1 MINENDEMEID
12 LIKFWEAFKKVWGRC
27 VIITIVLTVLAFC
40 GSMFLIPEKFTAS
53 SKLII
58 VQESTIASSQIS
70 YNDLQTSQ
78 KLVTTY
84 SEIMKSEAILDTVID
99 NLRLDMTTKELND
112 ILTVESKS
120 NTEIIDVSVTTTD
133 PKLSAK
139 IANEVVDVFVDKIYH
154 IMNVEN
160 VTVLDVAKVPEEKSG
175 PSNVKNGLIG
185 GAVGVVI
192 SGLIVVYKTLTDT
205 KVKTVEEVKA
215 IFDYPIIGNIP
226 LTDLDKYRKGD
237 EQL

>member
-12 LIKFWEAFKKVWGRC
+12 LLKFWETFKKVWGRC
-27 VIITIVLTVLAFC
+27 VLIVIVLTVLAFC
-40 GSMFLIPEKFTAS
+40 GSKFLIPEKFTAS

-58 VQESTIASSQIS
+58 VQESTINNSQIS

-84 SEIMKSEAILDTVID
+84 SEIMKSEAILDVVID
-99 NLRLDMTTKELND
+99 NLRLDMTTTQLND

-120 NTEIIDVSVTTTD
+120 NTEIIDVSCTTID
-133 PKLSAK
+133 PKLSAR
-139 IANEVVDVFVDKIYH
+139 ITNEVVNVFVNKIYD
-154 IMNVEN
+154 IMKVEN
-160 VTVLDVAKVPEEKSG
+160 VTVLNEAKVPEEKSG
-175 PSNVKNGLIG
+175 PSNVKNGLMGTALGI
-185 GAVGVVI
+185 VI

-205 KVKTVEEVKA
+205 KVKTIEEVKA

-237 EQL
+237 E

>member
-12 LIKFWEAFKKVWGRC
+12 LIKFWEAFKKVWGIC
-27 VIITIVLTVLAFC
+27 VIIVMVLTILAFC
-40 GSMFLIPEKFTAS
+40 GSKFLIPEKFTAS

-99 NLRLDMTTKELND
+99 NLHLDMSAKDLNG
-112 ILTVESKS
+112 IMTVGSKS

-133 PKLSAK
+133 PKLSAE
-139 IANEVVDVFVDKIYH
+139 IANEVVSVFVEKIYH

-160 VTVLDVAKVPEEKSG
+160 VTVLNAAKVPEEKSG
-175 PSNVKNGLIG
+175 PSNVKNGLMG

-192 SGLIVVYKTLTDT
+192 SGLIVIYKTLTDT

-226 LTDLDKYRKGD
+226 LTDLDKYRKGV
-237 EQL
+237 E

>member
-12 LIKFWEAFKKVWGRC
+12 LIKFWEAFKKVWGIC
-27 VIITIVLTVLAFC
+27 VIIVMVLTILAFC
-40 GSMFLIPEKFTAS
+40 GSKFLIPEKFTAS

-58 VQESTIASSQIS
+58 VEESTINTNQIS

-84 SEIMKSEAILDTVID
+84 SEIMKSEVILDTVID
-99 NLRLDMTTKELND
+99 NLHLDMSAKDLNG
-112 ILTVESKS
+112 IMTVGSKS

-133 PKLSAK
+133 PKLSAE
-139 IANEVVDVFVDKIYH
+139 IANEVVSVFVEKIYH

-160 VTVLDVAKVPEEKSG
+160 VTVLNAAKVPEEKSG
-175 PSNVKNGLIG
+175 PSNVKNGLMG

-192 SGLIVVYKTLTDT
+192 SGLIVIYKTLTDT

-226 LTDLDKYRKGD
+226 ITDLDKYRKGD
-237 EQL
+237 E